1 MNSSVEKCVG
11 KSVENWK
18 LKDPWTWREF
28 AALLLLEFGFVIG
41 LLKFAVKPLYTYWLG
56 DELYSGTLTGLTIAI
71 VLLGGVYLIA
81 LRPKQLSWRELGVR
95 AFPAKDWGRIL
106 LWTVVLI
113 IGSVLVMEL
122 TNLLGNTYENSKTEA
137 MQQHVTFVTVLIA
150 FVSAAIISPLYEE
163 IFYRGFIYRW
173 LRTRLSMRW
182 AIILSSL
189 IFTIV
194 HIPTYNAMPVN
205 FISGIVFAWAY
216 ERTNSIWPAVIVHG
230 LVNGIAV
237 VLTVT
242 V

>member
-1 MNSSVEKCVG
+1 MNNNVEM
-11 KSVENWK
+11 WK
-18 LKDPWTWREF
+18 QKDLWTWKEF

-41 LLKFAVKPLYTYWLG
+41 CIKFVVKPLYTEWLG
-56 DELYSGTLTGLTIAI
+56 DELYSGTLLGLTIAI
-71 VLLGGVYLIA
+71 VLMTGVYLIA
-81 LRPKQLSWRELGVR
+81 IRPKRLSWSEVGIR

-106 LWTVVLI
+106 IWTLILI

-137 MQQHVTFVTVLIA
+137 MQQNVTFFTVLIA

-182 AIILSSL
+182 AILLSSL

-205 FISGIVFAWAY
+205 FLCGVVFAWAY

-237 VLTVT
+237 VLTSLG
-242 V
+242 